1 MKKLRKHDKRSIICI
16 IVRIIVL
23 LVVGYL
29 IGFGLRSFGTINLL
43 SNDMKVFRYF
53 SLPRGG
59 WTYRIQVIGER
70 EKELLDLSDTSDG
83 LVDINGNDYYIS
95 DMSMAMIE
103 ELYQE
108 GILLDEK
115 SKFTKQADIIVVG
128 KVGATRIVEDG
139 IVVDYFGEGKALEE
153 IVD

>member
-1 MKKLRKHDKRSIICI
+1 
-16 IVRIIVL
+16 
-23 LVVGYL
+23 
-29 IGFGLRSFGTINLL
+29 
-43 SNDMKVFRYF
+43 
-53 SLPRGG
+53 
-59 WTYRIQVIGER
+59 
-70 EKELLDLSDTSDG
+70 
-83 LVDINGNDYYIS
+83 
-95 DMSMAMIE
+95 MAMIE